1 MKTIFN
7 KITFLVLLV
16 VFFGS
21 CNDKDDSL
29 SICKTEDLGIT
40 QLSKYTYVTYQTI
53 NGNQVIDDANSYKW
67 EWKTY
72 NDTIE
77 ITGWCAPGDGYTA
90 IHEFFKKDKGCMKY
104 LSSRWVYHSDTGSN
118 LDNWGLSFKDT
129 IYPSFRIQEYIE
141 DEKFIAEVAGNQFDI
156 FVFWMEF
163 NPENHHPAPYDY
175 EQFYPAP

>member
-40 QLSKYTYVTYQTI
+40 ELRKYSAINYQTV
-53 NGNQVIDDANSYKW
+53 NGNQVIDEANSYKW
-67 EWKTY
+67 QWKTY

-77 ITGWCAPGDGYTA
+77 ISGFGYTEGSEY
-90 IHEFFKKDKGCMKY
+90 HHFFKKVQGCIKY
-104 LSSRWVYHSDTGSN
+104 LSTREVIQNDVVSQTDPGIYWDDIIYTPYN
-118 LDNWGLSFKDT
+118 LQAYTENQLIVTKIGYYKIW
-129 IYPSFRIQEYIE
+129 IE
-141 DEKFIAEVAGNQFDI
+141 LT
-156 FVFWMEF
+156 
-163 NPENHHPAPYDY
+163 PENNHPGPYYY
-175 EQFYPAP
+175 EQYYHP